1 MCIIATLD
9 DPTMYVKYALLVLI
23 LTLIC
28 FQVVLVNGSS
38 DSFGEFELIRVR
50 DYGSVI
56 VIENVFW
63 IRCHYIYRNVLV
75 MNFSDYSDA
84 LLTAYKELEA
94 VDRML
99 SIGPKTIVQPNS
111 TQLLLIENIKQVLQ
125 RHGFKVDQVFVHSN
139 GIIYI
144 GIYRE
149 RNITV
154 DLVNEIKEVISRSG
168 LKNVRIILYVL
179 PFNYYSGSDEFMSKL
194 WHAMKAVKEK
204 YGERLGNC
212 SLSLGWSFTA
222 LISVHGKLAIPVE
235 QLIDYLREEL
245 VDDSTPFTLL
255 FEDVKFEEIDKINN
269 SVEEQ
274 MLTGSSTS
282 TITTNDSIESISSTP
297 AINNTLTT
305 QMSNDIGIDGED
317 NVNSANTWIIPTAIV
332 LIIIILSILIVY
344 LRRK

>member
-1 MCIIATLD
+1 MC
-9 DPTMYVKYALLVLI
+9 
-23 LTLIC
+23 
-28 FQVVLVNGSS
+28 
-38 DSFGEFELIRVR
+38 FGLGVA
-50 DYGSVI
+50 
-56 VIENVFW
+56 
-63 IRCHYIYRNVLV
+63 IYRNVLV

-111 TQLLLIENIKQVLQ
+111 TQLLLIEDVKQVLQ

-139 GIIYI
+139 GIIGI

-194 WHAMKAVKEK
+194 WHAMKAVEEK

-235 QLIDYLREEL
+235 QLIDYIRDEL
-245 VDDSTPFTLL
+245 GDDSTPFILL
-255 FEDVKFEEIDKINN
+255 FEDIKVEPIDQVNN
-269 SVEEQ
+269 SIEKQ
-274 MLTGSSTS
+274 ILMDNLSSAT
-282 TITTNDSIESISSTP
+282 TI
-297 AINNTLTT
+297 TT
-305 QMSNDIGIDGED
+305 QMSNDKEIDRQ
-317 NVNSANTWIIPTAIV
+317 NNSNSVNIWIILAAMVP
-332 LIIIILSILIVY
+332 IIMILSVLIVY
-344 LRRK
+344 LRKK

>member
-28 FQVVLVNGSS
+28 FQAVLVNGSS
-38 DSFGEFELIRVR
+38 DSYGEFELIRVR
-50 DYGSVI
+50 DYGSII

-63 IRCHYIYRNVLV
+63 IRCRYIYRNVLV
-75 MNFSDYSDA
+75 MNFSDHFDA
-84 LLTAYKELEA
+84 VLTAYKELEA

-111 TQLLLIENIKQVLQ
+111 TQLLLIEDVKQVLQ

-139 GIIYI
+139 GVIYI

-194 WHAMKAVKEK
+194 WHAMKAVEEK
-204 YGERLGNC
+204 YGERLGNA

-235 QLIDYLREEL
+235 QLIDYIRDEL
-245 VDDSTPFTLL
+245 GDDSTPFILL
-255 FEDVKFEEIDKINN
+255 FKDIKVEPIDQVNN

-274 MLTGSSTS
+274 ILMDNLSSAT
-282 TITTNDSIESISSTP
+282 TI
-297 AINNTLTT
+297 TT
-305 QMSNDIGIDGED
+305 QMSNDKEIDRQ
-317 NVNSANTWIIPTAIV
+317 NNSNSVNIWIILVAMVP
-332 LIIIILSILIVY
+332 IIMILLVLIVY
-344 LRRK
+344 LRKK